1 MNQITREAQVHN
13 REVMCERSVDQ
24 TDELMD
30 KNVIEGSA
38 PWASVPSDAKPILGS
53 RRRVNDA
60 FARWKLAF
68 LSGEAS
74 WTSGDGLDV
83 PLNRRSLCSNAEV
96 GHEESAEGIVAQ

>member
-1 MNQITREAQVHN
+1 M
-13 REVMCERSVDQ
+13 
-24 TDELMD
+24 MD

-60 FARWKLAF
+60 FAWWKLML

-74 WTSGDGLDV
+74 WSCGGGLNL
-83 PLNRRSLCSNAEV
+83 PFGRCSQRSNAAV
-96 GHEESAEGIVAQ
+96 GHEESAEGIVAL